1 MKDNDQFDDEFYDY
15 DDRVDSME
23 DTYGDAYEDYEDE
36 EDEYEYEDEEDV
48 EDEYDYED
56 FIEGQYDERDD

>member
-1 MKDNDQFDDEFYDY
+1 MKNSDQFDDELLDY
-15 DDRVDSME
+15 GDDRLDSME
-23 DTYGDAYEDYEDE
+23 DSYGDEYEDYEDE
-36 EDEYEYEDEEDV
+36 EDEYSYEDE